1 MGRNLRPA
9 PHFLRFYGIIIISA
23 FDLNIIIM
31 GTMETGNTKK
41 FRNRFIGD
49 RNFYKKVAVIAL
61 PIMLQNGITNFVGL
75 LDNIMVGRIG
85 TEQMSGVSIVNQLFF
100 ILILCLF
107 GASSGAG
114 ILGAQFYGKGDM
126 EGVRNVFRIKLLMNT
141 VLTAIA
147 IIILRLFSDPLISL
161 YLHEGSSAGDL
172 AATLRYGHE
181 YLYLMLFGQIPLA
194 LEMCYSSTLRES
206 GETSIPMKAS
216 VVALLINLVLNY
228 MLIYGRFGFPAM
240 GVRGAAIATIIS
252 RIVQAGIVISW
263 SHTHPGK
270 VPYFVGVYK
279 KLLVPG
285 KLVGKVLILTL
296 PIMLNETLWSSAVAT
311 QTALYSTRGLAAV
324 AALNI
329 NSTIANVFNIVFIAL
344 GDSVAIIVG
353 QQLGAG
359 KIDEGKQTAY
369 RIIFASISVCFVMGT
384 LMFLTAPVFPLAYN
398 TSNEVREIASY
409 MIRIN
414 ACMMPFQAFLH
425 SAYFTIRSGG
435 KTFIT
440 FIFDSGFMWMVAL
453 PFAFALTR
461 FTTLGIVPVFL
472 LCQLPDILKCVMGFV
487 IMKRGNWAR
496 NIAR

>member
-1 MGRNLRPA
+1 
-9 PHFLRFYGIIIISA
+9 
-23 FDLNIIIM
+23 
-31 GTMETGNTKK
+31 METSRLNTFKS
-41 FRNRFIGD
+41 RFIGD
-49 RNFYKKVAVIAL
+49 RNFYKKVVVIAL

-126 EGVRNVFRIKLLMNT
+126 EGVRNVFRIKLLMNA
-141 VLTAIA
+141 VLVAAAIGV
-147 IIILRLFSDPLISL
+147 LWLFTDPLISL

-172 AATLRYGHE
+172 DATLRYGHD
-181 YLYLMLFGQIPLA
+181 YLRLMLLGQVPLA
-194 LEMCYSSTLRES
+194 VEMCYSSTLRES
-206 GETSIPMKAS
+206 GETTIPMKAS
-216 VVALLINLVLNY
+216 VVALLINLILNY
-228 MLIYGRFGFPAM
+228 LLIYGKFGFPVL
-240 GVRGAAIATIIS
+240 GVRGAAIATIAS
-252 RIVQAGIVISW
+252 RIVQAGIVIVW
-263 SHTHPGK
+263 SHTHSAQ
-270 VPYFVGVYK
+270 VPYFSGVYK
-279 KLLVPG
+279 SLIVPG
-285 KLVGKVLILTL
+285 KLVGKVLILTF
-296 PIMLNETLWSSAVAT
+296 PIMMNETLWSSAVAT

-359 KIDEGKQTAY
+359 KIEEGKQTAY
-369 RIIFASISVCFVMGT
+369 RIIFASISVCFIMGS
-384 LMFLTAPVFPLAYN
+384 LMFLTAPFFPLAYN
-398 TSNEVREIASY
+398 TSDEVRRIASD

-435 KTFIT
+435 KTFVT
-440 FIFDSGFMWMVAL
+440 FIFDSGFMWIVAI
-453 PFAFALTR
+453 PFAFVLTK
-461 FTTLGIVPVFL
+461 FTMLSILPVFL
-472 LCQLPDILKCVMGFV
+472 LCQFSDILKCVMGFV
-487 IMKRGNWAR
+487 IMKRGGWAR